1 MIPQSCLLNETKRFP
16 IMLGEDQEIVNE
28 RMYGKPLCQYLES
41 VLSGA
46 GIDVWFYCAED
57 WGGWLAAERGT
68 FQMSLC
74 IYSDTASGE

>member
-1 MIPQSCLLNETKRFP
+1 
-16 IMLGEDQEIVNE
+16 
-28 RMYGKPLCQYLES
+28 MYGKPLCQYLES